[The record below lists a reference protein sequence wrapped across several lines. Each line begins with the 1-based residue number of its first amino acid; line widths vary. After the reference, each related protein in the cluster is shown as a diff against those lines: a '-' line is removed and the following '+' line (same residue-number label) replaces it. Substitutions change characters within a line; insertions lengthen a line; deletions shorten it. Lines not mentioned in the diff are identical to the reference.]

1 MTEKRNN
8 EVWMAQNRP
17 LGSFCAVGTAVGSTG
32 SILTSVITTAIG
44 KTPDFVRLT
53 HSGTEGWLVRVKNF
67 VPVLPTTSTPQYMFD
82 SLPVTSGIPLIID
95 MKNVQQLHL
104 RSFASGRNYL
114 TIECW

>member
-8 EVWMAQNRP
+8 DTWLAQNRP
-17 LGSFCAVGTAVGSTG
+17 LGSFCAVGTAPGSTG

-53 HSGTEGWLVRVKNF
+53 HSGIEGWIVRVKNP
-67 VPVLPTTSTPQYMFD
+67 VPVLPTTTTPVNMLG

-95 MKNVQQLHL
+95 MKNVQELHL
-104 RSFASGRNYL
+104 RSLTVGRNYL